1 MRLGIPQE
9 SSPGE
14 RRVSATPD
22 SVRKIVAMRHEVS
35 VQSGA
40 GLAAG
45 HDDDAYRGAGAAIAS
60 GDEVWG
66 CDVVM
71 KVRPP
76 SLDEVPRLREGAVL
90 ISLLQPERHPGL
102 LDALAARKVTAL
114 ALERIPRVTRAQKM
128 DVLSST
134 ANLAGYRA
142 VIEAAAHF
150 GGFFGPQITAAGKSP
165 PARVLIIGAGVAG
178 LAAIGA
184 ARALGAEV
192 RAFDTRAAAE
202 EQVRSLGATFLTVTV
217 KEDGDGGGG
226 YAKEMSQ
233 AFIDA
238 EMALFRAQAAEVD
251 VIITTALVPG
261 KKAPTLLPV
270 DVVDAL
276 RPGSVVVDM
285 AAEQGGNCALTV
297 PGENVER
304 RGVKILGCTDLAS
317 RMAPTASQFLANN
330 LVNLL
335 NEMGGEGFTVDLD
348 NDVIR
353 PALALHRGEVLPP
366 VAPKPASPTEAK
378 APPKPATPPPEPA
391 TPAKEVARP
400 QHAHLAAPPPTGR
413 AWSTLAAIAV
423 AVAVLGLAG
432 RFAPPAFL
440 QHLTVFVLA
449 CFVGWQVIWSVTP
462 ALHTPLMS
470 VTNAISGI
478 IIVGGM
484 LQVGPRGDG
493 LATWL
498 GAAAVLLAAINV
510 AGGFL
515 VTERMLKMFRR
526 EGDRS

>member
-14 RRVSATPD
+14 RRVAATPD
-22 SVRKIVAMRHEVS
+22 SVRKLVAMRHEVS
-35 VQSGA
+35 VQSAA

-45 HDDDAYRGAGAAIAS
+45 HDDDAYRAAGATVATA
-60 GDEVWG
+60 DEVWG

-76 SLDEVPRLREGAVL
+76 SLDEAARLREGAVL

-102 LDALAARKVTAL
+102 LDALAARKATAL

-202 EQVRSLGATFLTVTV
+202 EQVRSLGATFLTVTL

-317 RMAPTASQFLANN
+317 RMAPTASQFLATN

-335 NEMGGEGFTVDLD
+335 TEMGGENFTVDLD

-353 PALALHRGEVLPP
+353 PALALHRGEALPP

-378 APPKPATPPPEPA
+378 APPKPAAPSPA
-391 TPAKEVARP
+391 PAKEVARP
-400 QHAHLAAPPPTGR
+400 KHPHLAAPPPTGR
-413 AWSTLAAIAV
+413 AWGTLAGIVV
-423 AVAVLGLAG
+423 AVTVLGLAG

-484 LQVGPRGDG
+484 LQIGPQGDG